1 MSYLTF
7 FSSCGHFCTAIIR
20 SCRLVR
26 ENGHLWSE
34 INLCEA
40 VMEHFSIF
48 QNFQIFYSAKNHLL
62 KFLKRTMTKL
72 RLKNENSKCKMHA
85 CTNFL
90 HYFDIHFRNG
100 SHIPYIIQTAN
111 IIIIYRVF
119 SKQITILSFKTLFSS
134 KSSFAK
140 ISYKDIEQKFFLI
153 LKN

>member
-48 QNFQIFYSAKNHLL
+48 QNFQIFYSTKIQNHLL

-72 RLKNENSKCKMHA
+72 RLKNEKTVNVKCTLALIFFITFAIWHSFQKWVSHSVYNTNGEHYNNIQGVLETNNNSFLQ
-85 CTNFL
+85 NF
-90 HYFDIHFRNG
+90 
-100 SHIPYIIQTAN
+100 
-111 IIIIYRVF
+111 VF
-119 SKQITILSFKTLFSS
+119 KQI
-134 KSSFAK
+134 
-140 ISYKDIEQKFFLI
+140 KFR
-153 LKN
+153 KNFV